1 MLATHL
7 ESFFGDR
14 KGLTPDEEAAAIKDY
29 YVVQKKLAFPILI
42 EAAPAKESES
52 ATAEKGRHAF
62 LYNFYPQVLVI
73 DKKGKTRAILL
84 GTLPGQEDRLRA
96 KVEELLKEPA

>member
-1 MLATHL
+1 
-7 ESFFGDR
+7 
-14 KGLTPDEEAAAIKDY
+14 
-29 YVVQKKLAFPILI
+29 
-42 EAAPAKESES
+42 
-52 ATAEKGRHAF
+52 